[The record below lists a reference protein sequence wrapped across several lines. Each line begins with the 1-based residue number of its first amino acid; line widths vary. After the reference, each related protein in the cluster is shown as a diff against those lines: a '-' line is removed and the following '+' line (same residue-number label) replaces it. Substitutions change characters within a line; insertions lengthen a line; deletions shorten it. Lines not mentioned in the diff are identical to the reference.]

1 MHNFQTV
8 GCTVGDHRKMG
19 ENVGESLDLGRR
31 EKIERETFRIKTIR
45 MFNLLDRVLHSSS
58 SIDCERLSLVNC

>member
-31 EKIERETFRIKTIR
+31 EKNRKG
-45 MFNLLDRVLHSSS
+45 NLPHKNNSNV
-58 SIDCERLSLVNC
+58 